1 MEREKPSVIEPDP
14 QKMFKRL
21 RQMHYMSME
30 LQAKLEDIDVEADSG
45 DELVKVKMSGAGKLL
60 SVDLNPTIVGWDRE
74 VVEDLLLTALNNA
87 VEAKEEIV
95 RLETQKM
102 MKERGLDDETFE

>member
-1 MEREKPSVIEPDP
+1 
-14 QKMFKRL
+14 MFKRL

>member
-1 MEREKPSVIEPDP
+1 MIEPDP